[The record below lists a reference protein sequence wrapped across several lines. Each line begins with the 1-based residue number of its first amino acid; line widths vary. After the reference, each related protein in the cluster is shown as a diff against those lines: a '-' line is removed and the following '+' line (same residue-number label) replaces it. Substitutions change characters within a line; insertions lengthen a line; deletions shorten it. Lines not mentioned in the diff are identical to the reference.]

1 MVNIGEVIMQRSNKD
16 TLRIFFDAAKANNSE
31 QMLAVLHPNLQVIEA
46 DSLPYG
52 GTIKGRELFAEF
64 TKTVFTTWRNTSVTV
79 EELIGDGQ
87 YVVVLATMSGEGKA
101 TGEPFNMPIAEV
113 WRFDASGLVVEIKP
127 FYFDT
132 KKLVDVFNGD
142 NL

>member
-1 MVNIGEVIMQRSNKD
+1 MREIVQRSNKD
-16 TLRIFFDAAKANNSE
+16 SLRIFFDAAKANDSE
-31 QMLAVLHPNLQVIEA
+31 QMLAVLHPNVQVIEA
-46 DSLPYG
+46 ESLPYG
-52 GTIKGRELFAEF
+52 CGMQGRENFTEF
-64 TKTVFTTWRNTSVTV
+64 STNVFKTWRNTSVTV
-79 EELIGDGQ
+79 QELIGDGQ

-101 TGEPFNMPIAEV
+101 TGEPFSMPIAEV

-142 NL
+142 TRS

>member
-1 MVNIGEVIMQRSNKD
+1 MGEIVQRSNKD
-16 TLRIFFDAAKANNSE
+16 SLRIFFDAAKANNSE

-46 DSLPYG
+46 ESLPYG
-52 GTIKGRELFAEF
+52 GGMQGRENF
-64 TKTVFTTWRNTSVTV
+64 TDFSKNVFKTWRNTSVTV

-101 TGEPFNMPIAEV
+101 TGEPFSMPIAEV
-113 WRFDASGLVVEIKP
+113 WRFDANGLVVEIKP

-142 NL
+142 TLS